1 MRMAEVMA
9 KGVGVLLVLVLVLVL
24 VGLTGR
30 LQMSC

>member
-9 KGVGVLLVLVLVLVL
+9 KGVGVLLVLVLVLV
-24 VGLTGR
+24 GLTGR

>member
-9 KGVGVLLVLVLVLVL
+9 KGVGVLLVLVLLL

>member
-9 KGVGVLLVLVLVLVL
+9 KGVGVLLVLVLV
-24 VGLTGR
+24 GLTGR